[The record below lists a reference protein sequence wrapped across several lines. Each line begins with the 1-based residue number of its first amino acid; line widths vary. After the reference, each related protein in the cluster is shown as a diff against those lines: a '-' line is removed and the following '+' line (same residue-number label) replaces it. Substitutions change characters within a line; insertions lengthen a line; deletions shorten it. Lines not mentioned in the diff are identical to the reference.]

1 MSDSR
6 LDWWAPSEG
15 SPATTDVAGMPGDPQ
30 PPRRSRSYD
39 RARVAEE
46 RRSSRRRAV
55 VAVIV
60 SLAMLLGAGYVV
72 VELLGWT
79 PFGSGGQADQASQGP
94 SVYDYPGP
102 GRPSATVTISA
113 GDTGAS
119 MGAALVAAGVVA
131 TQDAFVE
138 AFAANPDAGKIQ
150 PGTYSLLLEM
160 KASDAVLALLNPA
173 ARISMKVTIPEGYTV
188 KQIVTR
194 INEVTG
200 ISVDELNAA
209 VADPASFGLPAEAKG
224 NPEGWLAPST
234 YQVEPGA
241 AATSVLS
248 QMVQQ
253 TIAVLNAKGV
263 AQDQWFT
270 VLTKASLIEK
280 EAGRAEDRPPM
291 ARAIENR
298 LEQGWTLGIDAS
310 VAYGLGKSGLDLTK
324 EDTQDA
330 SNPYNTYKHKGLPP
344 SPISAPGAASID
356 AVLAPAAGS
365 WMFWCTVNFET
376 KETVFSVT
384 QAEQDQCVAQM
395 KAWLQ
400 SNATPST
407 KG

>member
-6 LDWWAPSEG
+6 LDWWAPNEG
-15 SPATTDVAGMPGDPQ
+15 SPATTDVAGMPDDLE

-39 RARVAEE
+39 RARVAQE
-46 RRSSRRRAV
+46 RRSSRRRAIVAIV
-55 VAVIV
+55 VAAV
-60 SLAMLLGAGYVV
+60 MLLGAGYVV

-79 PFGSGGQADQASQGP
+79 PFGSGGSEGAGQGP
-94 SVYDYPGP
+94 TVHDYPGP
-102 GRPSATVTISA
+102 GRPSALVTINA

-119 MGAALVAAGVVA
+119 MGATLVAAGVVA
-131 TQDAFVE
+131 TQEAFVE
-138 AFAANPDAGKIQ
+138 AFAANPDAARIQ

-173 ARISMKVTIPEGYTV
+173 ARVSMKVTIPEGYTV
-188 KQIVTR
+188 KQIITR

-209 VADPASFGLPAEAKG
+209 LADTASYGLPAEANG

-241 AATSVLS
+241 AATAVLS

-253 TIAVLNAKGV
+253 TISVLSAKGV
-263 AQDQWFT
+263 PQDQWFT

-280 EAGRAEDRPPM
+280 EAGRPEDRPPM

-298 LEQGWTLGIDAS
+298 IEQGWTLDIDAA
-310 VAYGLGKSGLDLTK
+310 VAYGLGKSGLDLTTDDK
-324 EDTQDA
+324 LNTD
-330 SNPYNTYKHKGLPP
+330 NPYNLYKHRGLPP
-344 SPISAPGAASID
+344 TPISAPGAASID
-356 AVLAPAAGS
+356 AVLAPAEGT
-365 WMFWCTVNFET
+365 WFFWCTVNFET
-376 KETVFSVT
+376 KETRFSTT
-384 QAEQDQCVAQM
+384 QAEQDQCVADM

-400 SNATPST
+400 SNVTPTPSQ
-407 KG
+407 